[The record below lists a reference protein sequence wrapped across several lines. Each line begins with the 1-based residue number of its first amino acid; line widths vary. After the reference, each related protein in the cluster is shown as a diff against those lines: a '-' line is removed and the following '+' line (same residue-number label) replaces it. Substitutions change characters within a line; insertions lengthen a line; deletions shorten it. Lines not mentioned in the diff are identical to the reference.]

1 MRFRKTRLIQ
11 EKKVASGL
19 QVISVTLI
27 KIEPSWSAFAFA
39 NVFEKEVYQKLFF
52 VGLVVKQI

>member
-52 VGLVVKQI
+52 VG